1 MPRIATFFW
10 PSRRALLAL
19 TASLAVITLA
29 AARLGAQA
37 TPGASGHDT
46 TGATVSGT
54 VFDSLSGHPLAGA
67 LVQFVGQG
75 ASGQVLSAQ
84 TDRTGAFHLAAVP
97 AGQYLVGF
105 MHPVLDSLGL
115 SLQPRT
121 IQVTSGPD
129 QQVALGVPGGAA
141 VRARLCPPV
150 PPGDSTGALIGFVR
164 DADSG
169 APIADGTV
177 IATWVELI
185 MDTHVVRTVR
195 RRVPVQTDSS
205 GWYALCGIPSAS
217 AIAAKAESGRN
228 SSGYANVTVPA
239 RGILHVDFGVPT
251 GSAAVVGTGVSA
263 GPLGGAPRS
272 GTARVAGVVRDAE
285 GRPIAGAQL
294 HVWGS
299 AASANSDTAG
309 AFTLTGLPAGTQ
321 TLEARHVGFVATRMT
336 VDLASGR
343 AAPVSVSMAERAD
356 VLDAV
361 TVYGKKSARVRD
373 NTGFLDRQ
381 KAGLGYFLTRADI
394 EKRNA
399 LTFTDLLRMAPGFLV
414 YPTGGL
420 GYEIVSNRDQSCQP
434 QIFIDGVLIRESD
447 AASIIDDLVSPGEI
461 SGVEVYAGSL
471 ETPPEFRGASSTCG
485 SIVIWTK
492 QSLAA
497 AQQQGAS
504 AP

>member
-1 MPRIATFFW
+1 M
-10 PSRRALLAL
+10 RRGTVNSARRVAPYLLGVALLMSGGARI
-19 TASLAVITLA
+19 TAQSTAPADTA
-29 AARLGAQA
+29 AA
-37 TPGASGHDT
+37 
-46 TGATVSGT
+46 VSGT

-75 ASGQVLSAQ
+75 ASGKVLSAQ

-115 SLQPRT
+115 SLQPRP
-121 IQVTSGPD
+121 IQVTNGPE
-129 QQVALGVPGGAA
+129 QHVALAVPGGSS

-169 APIADGTV
+169 APIVGGTV

-185 MDTHVVRTVR
+185 MNSHTVRTVR
-195 RRVPVQTDSS
+195 QRVPVQTDSS
-205 GWYALCGIPSAS
+205 GWYALCGVPSAS
-217 AIAAKAESGRN
+217 AVAAKAESGRN

-251 GSAAVVGTGVSA
+251 GSAAVAGTGMSA

-272 GTARVAGVVRDAE
+272 GTARITGMVRDAE
-285 GRPIAGAQL
+285 GRPLAGAQL
-294 HVWGS
+294 RVWGS
-299 AASANSDTAG
+299 AASANSDSAG
-309 AFTLTGLPAGTQ
+309 AFTLSGLPAGTQ
-321 TLEARHVGFVATRMT
+321 TLEARHVGFVATRTT

-343 AAPVSVSMAERAD
+343 AAPVNVSMAERAD

-361 TVYGKKSARVRD
+361 TVYGRKSVAARD

-399 LTFTDLLRMAPGFLV
+399 LTFTDLLRMAPGFMV
-414 YPTGGL
+414 YPTGGT
-420 GYEIVSNRDQSCQP
+420 GYQIVSNRDQSCQP

-492 QSLAA
+492 QSLVS
-497 AQQQGAS
+497 AQQAEHDKEHNK
-504 AP
+504 